1 MESTIIQGYIIKNI
15 PYNQGM
21 PLFRNK
27 GLQALSFKDLMH
39 DVVEAHESKDYEK
52 RDFLLKNYK
61 DTSTA
66 CPHYNNTFGIIHDFE
81 LLLNINE
88 NTPLINRALSLT
100 KKEYNKLKKENKDY
114 FLSRDDL
121 IIERGLSEQQALES
135 KGWFLLSGRNKELH
149 TNFVK
154 IRYSL
159 SPKGSKLMNIY
170 LPDDQENP
178 EIRAWFL
185 WDLDDRSDAIA
196 GDSLNYYTRLFG
208 VPQKNLEKLLI

>member
-1 MESTIIQGYIIKNI
+1 MFT
-15 PYNQGM
+15 
-21 PLFRNK
+21 LW
-27 GLQALSFKDLMH
+27 
-39 DVVEAHESKDYEK
+39 
-52 RDFLLKNYK
+52 
-61 DTSTA
+61 
-66 CPHYNNTFGIIHDFE
+66 
-81 LLLNINE
+81 
-88 NTPLINRALSLT
+88 
-100 KKEYNKLKKENKDY
+100 
-114 FLSRDDL
+114 DDL